1 MCRASATTQKNTTT
15 ERTWC
20 PERDSRAAKAYM
32 VPGARLP
39 RCLWQRSWASLR
51 SARDRPLACRDFP
64 VRVYARD
71 TYPVIYHEYAISRI
85 VPMSYEAR
93 ENVSFGPW
101 VAPLDIG
108 ATDASDDGL
117 ITEWA
122 KLYYV
127 THDWS
132 EYGQQIRQMIPGDA
146 LAINGKGVLVVD
158 IFDYPRDAYLEEIR
172 EIVGQDAVVLQTCE
186 PGTPNNRIVW
196 RTQT

>member
-1 MCRASATTQKNTTT
+1 MRAKSNMIGRLMVSVAVAASTFAGLTGLAPSPRSSVAPVASLAY
-15 ERTWC
+15 EARAMG
-20 PERDSRAAKAYM
+20 SRAV
-32 VPGARLP
+32 VPAMLE
-39 RCLWQRSWASLR
+39 AI
-51 SARDRPLACRDFP
+51 
-64 VRVYARD
+64 VYARD

-101 VAPLDIG
+101 VAPRDIG
-108 ATDASDDGL
+108 ATDANDDGL

-122 KLYYV
+122 ELYYV

-196 RTQT
+196 CTQT